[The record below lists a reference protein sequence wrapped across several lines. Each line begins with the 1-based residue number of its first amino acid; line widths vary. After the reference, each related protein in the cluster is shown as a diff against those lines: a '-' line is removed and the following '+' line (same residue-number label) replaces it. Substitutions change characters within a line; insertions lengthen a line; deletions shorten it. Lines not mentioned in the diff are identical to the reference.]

1 MFWLLEKKLTVSHV
15 IFMWCCVTVEHD
27 LICPAAKNKTSEPCY
42 HESFKEIH
50 FQLLLYICQ
59 KSSAV
64 KRSVF
69 LDLNFPILPPF
80 LFSSHTFICVLWVLL
95 VLFYCDNHEITKK
108 NSINLCVSWNS
119 FPPSFQILARRPE
132 SSFPGMWIFH
142 WNFCDRLPSCQVY
155 YAPMTTHFFLFTNK
169 SI

>member
-119 FPPSFQILARRPE
+119 FPPGSTTWIKFPWHVDFSLELLWQVTQLSGLLCTNDNTFFSFHQQINLEIP
-132 SSFPGMWIFH
+132 
-142 WNFCDRLPSCQVY
+142 L
-155 YAPMTTHFFLFTNK
+155 
-169 SI
+169 